1 MDGFSQ
7 QKPVSFFDNLCQ
19 LAWCGSQ
26 HALSW
31 PPMKKLQLLEQE
43 LAALQAE
50 KVRQHSLLDERAV
63 LLEQQIAV
71 LKQQANLIEQKDALL
86 REQSATI
93 RRQEE
98 KLAAQ
103 QLEIN
108 RLIRQAFGRRS
119 ERYLESPQ
127 QLKMDFGDG
136 PEVADAAAGLQ
147 QAVDEKRLA
156 DEALAAAAEAPS
168 AKSIAPPKK
177 KKKRDESLP
186 AHLPRIEKIVDV
198 PESDRVCVK
207 HGEKTLIGYDVR
219 ESLVYVPPQLEIRV
233 TKFPKYAC
241 PNQPECRV
249 TQAARPEGLIEGD
262 RYDSS
267 VAAEIITSN
276 LGYHQPLYREQD
288 IFAGSGWVP
297 HRSTLLNIKT
307 AAAKLVEPLVRYFAD
322 EVRRDEV
329 IGTDDTGVTLLLP
342 KVLPEI
348 DPDDARSQRIHEV
361 FSAAFNGDRKHVNAK
376 MWAYRGSTIP
386 LNIFDFTVS
395 RHRDG
400 PDQFLIANQF
410 KGVLIADCYSG
421 YTGISL
427 RSDDGI
433 THAACNAHARR
444 KIFEARDNHPQVASV
459 LLAMFHELYDIEAR
473 ALGLDPLLRLGLR
486 QRESA
491 AVWLRMREYLDGE
504 IVKRLLP
511 KDAMSL
517 AIGYINNHW
526 AALQVYVSNAA
537 VPIDNND
544 TEQLMKQVAIGRKN
558 WLFIGSLA
566 AGVRTADLMTLVS
579 SAIRNDL
586 HVWAYIK
593 GVLDALLAGHTDYHS
608 LRPDVWATTHP
619 EHIRTYRKDERR
631 DRADRKQLAREERR
645 NARG

>member
-1 MDGFSQ
+1 
-7 QKPVSFFDNLCQ
+7 VSVGLVENATCAI
-19 LAWCGSQ
+19 LA
-26 HALSW
+26 A
-31 PPMKKLQLLEQE
+31 MTKLELLEQE
-43 LAALQAE
+43 LATLQAE
-50 KVRQHSLLDERAV
+50 ETRQRLLLEEKAM
-63 LLEQQIAV
+63 LLEQKIAV
-71 LKQQANLIEQKDALL
+71 LKQQASLIEQKDALL
-86 REQSATI
+86 SEQSATI
-93 RRQEE
+93 RKQEE

-108 RLIRQAFGRRS
+108 RLIQQAFGRRS

-127 QLKMDFGDG
+127 QLKIDFGGG
-136 PEVADAAAGLQ
+136 PEVTDAAEGLQ
-147 QAVDEKRLA
+147 QAVDEKQLA
-156 DEALAAAAEAPS
+156 DEAVATSAEVPS
-168 AKSIAPPKK
+168 ARPAAPQKK

-186 AHLPRIEKIVDV
+186 ANLPRIEKMIDV
-198 PESDRVCVK
+198 PESDKTCAT

-219 ESLVYVPPQLEIRV
+219 ESLVYIPPQLEIRV

-241 PNQPECRV
+241 PNQPECKV
-249 TQAARPEGLIEGD
+249 TQAERPKGLVEGD
-262 RYDSS
+262 RYDTS
-267 VAAEIITSN
+267 VAAEIITAN
-276 LGYHQPLYREQD
+276 LGYHLPLYREQD
-288 IFAGSGWVP
+288 VFAGSGWAP

-307 AAAKLVEPLVRYFAD
+307 AAAELVEPLVRFFAD
-322 EVRRDEV
+322 EVRKDAV

-348 DPDDARSQRIHEV
+348 IPNDVRSQRIHEV
-361 FSAAFNGDRKHVNAK
+361 FSTAFKEDKKHVKAK
-376 MWAYRGSTIP
+376 MWAYRGSTVP

-400 PDQFLIANQF
+400 PDQFLIDNQF

-427 RSDDGI
+427 RSNDGI

-459 LLAMFHELYDIEAR
+459 LLAMFQELYDIETR
-473 ALGLDPLLRLGLR
+473 AIGLDALSRLNLR
-486 QRESA
+486 QQESA

-504 IVKRLLP
+504 IVKKLLP
-511 KDAMSL
+511 KDAMSQ

-566 AGVRTADLMTLVS
+566 AGTRTADLMTLVS
-579 SAIRNDL
+579 SAVRNDL
-586 HVWAYIK
+586 HVWAYLK
-593 GVLDALLAGHTDYHS
+593 GVLDALLAGCTDYHS
-608 LRPDVWATTHP
+608 LRPDVWATAHP
-619 EHIRTYRKDERR
+619 EQIRTYRKDERR

>member
-1 MDGFSQ
+1 MSI
-7 QKPVSFFDNLCQ
+7 LE
-19 LAWCGSQ
+19 
-26 HALSW
+26 
-31 PPMKKLQLLEQE
+31 LLEQE
-43 LAALQAE
+43 LATLQTAQQRDRAE
-50 KVRQHSLLDERAV
+50 LQKK
-63 LLEQQIAV
+63 IAV
-71 LKQQANLIEQKDALL
+71 VQQQANLIEQKDAILS
-86 REQSATI
+86 EQSATI
-93 RRQEE
+93 RKQEE

-108 RLIRQAFGRRS
+108 RLIQQAFGRRS

-127 QLKMDFGDG
+127 QLKIDFGGG
-136 PEVADAAAGLQ
+136 PEVTDAADGLQ
-147 QAVDEKRLA
+147 QAVDERQLT
-156 DEALAAAAEAPS
+156 DEAVAAAAEVPS
-168 AKSIAPPKK
+168 TRPATPPKK
-177 KKKRDESLP
+177 TKKRDESLP
-186 AHLPRIEKIVDV
+186 ANLPRIEKIVDV
-198 PESDRVCVK
+198 HESDKTCAI

-219 ESLVYVPPQLEIRV
+219 ESLVYIPPQLEIRV

-249 TQAARPEGLIEGD
+249 TQAERPEGLIEGD
-262 RYDSS
+262 RYDTS
-267 VAAEIITSN
+267 VAAEIITAN
-276 LGYHQPLYREQD
+276 LGYHLPLYREQD

-307 AAAKLVEPLVRYFAD
+307 AAAELVQPLVRFFAD
-322 EVRRDEV
+322 EVRKDDV
-329 IGTDDTGVTLLLP
+329 VGTDDTGVTLLLP
-342 KVLPEI
+342 KVLPAI
-348 DPDDARSQRIHEV
+348 VSNDVRSQRIHEV
-361 FSAAFNGDRKHVNAK
+361 LSAAFNGDKKHVKAK
-376 MWAYRGSTIP
+376 MWAYRGSAVP

-400 PDQFLIANQF
+400 PDQFLIDNQF

-427 RSDDGI
+427 RSNDGI
-433 THAACNAHARR
+433 THAACNTHARR

-459 LLAMFHELYDIEAR
+459 LLAMFQELYDIEAR
-473 ALGLDPLLRLGLR
+473 AFGLDALSRLNLR
-486 QRESA
+486 QQESA

-504 IVKRLLP
+504 IVKKLLP
-511 KDAMSL
+511 KDAMSQ

-593 GVLDALLAGHTDYHS
+593 GVLDALLAGSTDYYS
-608 LRPDVWATTHP
+608 LRPDIWAANHP
-619 EHIRTYRKDERR
+619 DHIRTYRKDERR
-631 DRADRKQLAREERR
+631 DRADRKQRAREERR
-645 NARG
+645 NAKG